1 MKRLKQSRPSPALIV
16 AILALVAAL
25 AVKRLK
31 QSRPSPALIVAIL
44 ALVAAFAGTA
54 VAADRW

>member
-1 MKRLKQSRPSPALIV
+1 M
-16 AILALVAAL
+16 
-25 AVKRLK
+25 KRLK